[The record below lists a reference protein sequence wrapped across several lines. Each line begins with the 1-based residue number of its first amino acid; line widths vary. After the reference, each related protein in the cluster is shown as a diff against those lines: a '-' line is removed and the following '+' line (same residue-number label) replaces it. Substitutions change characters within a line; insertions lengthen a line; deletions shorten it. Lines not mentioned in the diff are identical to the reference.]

1 MFGSF
6 ATPVGKSV
14 ILPMAM
20 SWRWVDR
27 AFQSLMCPLAVGWD
41 GNAWRMRSAMTS
53 SSLLDLGWPE
63 EAVPNRR
70 GNQDTA
76 QISVRVKVVSSSHHF
91 TASSKLNLRRKISQL
106 PIFFSVT
113 KNPFLGNLS
122 GGTGVIRCSDYTY
135 CCEGDDDCHCGNKT
149 NLVIFQ
155 AGTSAFTLISDT
167 TADLQSTT
175 ASATAGSL
183 SQTLPVPNTATTTS
197 NTANAQ
203 FNSSKDVTKVAVGI
217 GIPFGVTII
226 GVIAALILW
235 RQRRGKQQA
244 HAPAFQETTKVPQYR
259 GFEPAELQQPRNP
272 QELENSSPPTTQRPL
287 EVTSSSL
294 WAGNSPSV
302 GSESYS
308 STDRMSSPMQP
319 RPL

>member
-1 MFGSF
+1 MLYCIFQFVSPAYNIPISSF
-6 ATPVGKSV
+6 LS
-14 ILPMAM
+14 
-20 SWRWVDR
+20 
-27 AFQSLMCPLAVGWD
+27 
-41 GNAWRMRSAMTS
+41 
-53 SSLLDLGWPE
+53 
-63 EAVPNRR
+63 
-70 GNQDTA
+70 
-76 QISVRVKVVSSSHHF
+76 
-91 TASSKLNLRRKISQL
+91 
-106 PIFFSVT
+106 SVT
-113 KNPFLGNLS
+113 RNPFLGNLS

-167 TADLQSTT
+167 TADLQSTS

-197 NTANAQ
+197 NAANASLQ
-203 FNSSKDVTKVAVGI
+203 PQSNSSKEVTKIAVGI
-217 GIPFGVTII
+217 GVPFGVLII

-235 RQRRGKQQA
+235 RQHRRKQVMGQSHA
-244 HAPAFQETTKVPQYR
+244 SWAPAFPETTKVPQPPSDASSPYVSSHSRQNGVVGYR

-272 QELENSSPPTTQRPL
+272 QELENSSPLTTQRPL
-287 EVTSSSL
+287 EITGSSL
-294 WAGNSPSV
+294 WAGNSPSM

-308 STDRMSSPMQP
+308 STDRIPSPMQP

>member
-1 MFGSF
+1 MQYPSCLFPS
-6 ATPVGKSV
+6 
-14 ILPMAM
+14 
-20 SWRWVDR
+20 
-27 AFQSLMCPLAVGWD
+27 
-41 GNAWRMRSAMTS
+41 
-53 SSLLDLGWPE
+53 
-63 EAVPNRR
+63 
-70 GNQDTA
+70 
-76 QISVRVKVVSSSHHF
+76 
-91 TASSKLNLRRKISQL
+91 
-106 PIFFSVT
+106 SVT
-113 KNPFLGNLS
+113 KDSFLGNLS
-122 GGTGVIRCSDYTY
+122 GGTGVIQCSDYTY

-167 TADLQSTT
+167 TADLQSAT

-197 NTANAQ
+197 TTANAQ

-235 RQRRGKQQA
+235 RQRRGKQVMGQA
-244 HAPAFQETTKVPQYR
+244 HAGLAPAFPETTKVPQPLSDASSPYVSSHSQQGRVAGFR

-272 QELENSSPPTTQRPL
+272 QELENSSPPTTQMPL

-302 GSESYS
+302 GSDCYS
-308 STDRMSSPMQP
+308 PTDRIPSPMQP
-319 RPL
+319 RPLWGESRKSGVKSSLQSLQLGVCTQIKLARRSRGNYSDHSCYHHPN